1 MGIGSQTVFN
11 NRERFKFPTDQAF
24 NCLITSLRAFTLNF
38 THLHLNMK
46 QAVVLAAVL
55 ALAIGAPQYLVE
67 NKEMAEKLTD
77 GCRMEYVT
85 VWEDVETE
93 EVNKV
98 ICETEFKE
106 ECFTEYEEV
115 CVNAT
120 EKVCSMVDE
129 MVCVDSLTNKCG
141 LEQVLKNE
149 TYTETE
155 CTKVYK
161 NICEYEWIG
170 EGKTKKWVPVE
181 DSCVTKPFE
190 DCEDVVKYKENFV
203 EEEVCRDIP
212 IKDCR
217 NMPKEVCVDPAEN
230 EICEEIPTEK
240 REIVPHEE
248 CKQITGT
255 VPKKVSKKVTKVM
268 CDEDEEPKESVNEIE
283 LKTSIDAADVS
294 ENEISDN
301 PELDKPEN
309 PEIVVDEKDLPVDNI
324 KVEEAELGIDI
335 DEEPTAVTTEKSIE
349 TTEQP
354 IETSETVMETT
365 EMVTIQT
372 TAEDIVTK
380 TVTSVTTEAPE
391 AVKDITTEIVET
403 QSSQAPRRKYD
414 DSRIIFSDEAI
425 DNRNKVLATRVF
437 IDDGLLSP
445 QPAQDAAVKP
455 APKGSS
461 DNDRI
466 FFPDQDFKG

>member
-1 MGIGSQTVFN
+1 M
-11 NRERFKFPTDQAF
+11 
-24 NCLITSLRAFTLNF
+24 
-38 THLHLNMK
+38 
-46 QAVVLAAVL
+46 AAIL
-55 ALAIGAPQYLVE
+55 ALVFGAPQYLVE
-67 NKEMAEKLTD
+67 NKEMSEKLAEN

-85 VWEDVETE
+85 VWEEVETE

-155 CTKVYK
+155 CKKVYK

-190 DCEDVVKYKENFV
+190 DCEDVVKYKESFV

-230 EICEEIPTEK
+230 EICEEVPMEK
-240 REIVPHEE
+240 CEIVPHEE
-248 CKQITGT
+248 CKQITGK

-268 CDEDEEPKESVNEIE
+268 CDEDEEPKESENEIE
-283 LKTSIDAADVS
+283 LKTSIDTADVS
-294 ENEISDN
+294 ENEIIDN
-301 PELDKPEN
+301 PELGNPELGNPEN
-309 PEIVVDEKDLPVDNI
+309 PEIVNDNEDLPVDN
-324 KVEEAELGIDI
+324 VEVDEAELGIDI
-335 DEEPTAVTTEKSIE
+335 DYEEATAVTTEKSIE
-349 TTEQP
+349 TTEKP
-354 IETSETVMETT
+354 IQTTETEAETT

-372 TAEDIVTK
+372 TAEDIVTEK
-380 TVTSVTTEAPE
+380 VKSVTTEAPQ
-391 AVKDITTEIVET
+391 AVNDITTEFVVPE
-403 QSSQAPRRKYD
+403 SSQAPRRKFD

-425 DNRNKVLATRVF
+425 NNRNKVLATRVF

-445 QPAQDAAVKP
+445 KPARGNTVKS

>member
-1 MGIGSQTVFN
+1 
-11 NRERFKFPTDQAF
+11 
-24 NCLITSLRAFTLNF
+24 
-38 THLHLNMK
+38 MK
-46 QAVVLAAVL
+46 QVVVLAAVL
-55 ALAIGAPQYLVE
+55 VLAFGAPQYLIE
-67 NKEMAEKLTD
+67 NKEMSGKLTED

-98 ICETEFKE
+98 ICETEFRE

-129 MVCVDSLTNKCG
+129 MVCVDSVTNKCG

-155 CTKVYK
+155 CKMVYR

-190 DCEDVVKYKENFV
+190 ECEDVMKYKENFV

-230 EICEEIPTEK
+230 QICEEIPTEK
-240 REIVPHEE
+240 CEIVPHEE
-248 CKQITGT
+248 CRQITGT
-255 VPKKVSKKVTKVM
+255 VPKKISKRVTKVM
-268 CDEDEEPKESVNEIE
+268 CDNDEEPQENENEIE
-283 LKTSIDAADVS
+283 VKTSIDQADVS
-294 ENEISDN
+294 ENEINDDPKLS
-301 PELDKPEN
+301 KPEQPEILVENVAN
-309 PEIVVDEKDLPVDNI
+309 PEIATETVTVPEDNLQ
-324 KVEEAELGIDI
+324 VEEAELGIEIAD
-335 DEEPTAVTTEKSIE
+335 DEQAEVTTEKSIE
-349 TTEQP
+349 TTEP
-354 IETSETVMETT
+354 PMEPGTTDKPMETT
-365 EMVTIQT
+365 EVAT
-372 TAEDIVTK
+372 TQSTTTEEIVTK
-380 TVTSVTTEAPE
+380 KVESITTTAPQ
-391 AVKDITTEIVET
+391 AVKVITTEFTVPE
-403 QSSQAPRRKYD
+403 SSQAPKRKFD

-437 IDDGLLSP
+437 IDDGLL
-445 QPAQDAAVKP
+445 PASTVKP
-455 APKGSS
+455 VTRKSS
-461 DNDRI
+461 SNDRI
-466 FFPDQDFKG
+466 FFPDQDLKG

>member
-1 MGIGSQTVFN
+1 MF
-11 NRERFKFPTDQAF
+11 E
-24 NCLITSLRAFTLNF
+24 LIDSSIL
-38 THLHLNMK
+38 LHFDMK

-55 ALAIGAPQYLVE
+55 ALAFGAPQYLVE
-67 NKEMAEKLTD
+67 NKEMSEKLTED

-120 EKVCSMVDE
+120 EKVCTMVDE

-155 CTKVYK
+155 CEKVYK

-230 EICEEIPTEK
+230 EICEEVPVEK
-240 REIVPHEE
+240 CEIVPHEE

-255 VPKKVSKKVTKVM
+255 VPKKVSKKVTKIM
-268 CDEDEEPKESVNEIE
+268 CDDDEEPKESENEIE
-283 LKTSIDAADVS
+283 LKTSIDTADVS

-301 PELDKPEN
+301 PELGN
-309 PEIVVDEKDLPVDNI
+309 PEVVTDKEDLPEDN
-324 KVEEAELGIDI
+324 VEAEEAELGIDI
-335 DEEPTAVTTEKSIE
+335 DYEELTTVTTDKTIE
-349 TTEQP
+349 TTEKP
-354 IETSETVMETT
+354 IETTETEVETT
-365 EMVTIQT
+365 ETVTI
-372 TAEDIVTK
+372 AEDIVTEK
-380 TVTSVTTEAPE
+380 VKSVTTEAPE
-391 AVKDITTEIVET
+391 TVVEISTEFVEAE
-403 QSSQAPRRKYD
+403 SSQAPRRKFD

-437 IDDGLLSP
+437 IDEGLLSP
-445 QPAQDAAVKP
+445 QPAQGETAKP

-461 DNDRI
+461 DSDRI